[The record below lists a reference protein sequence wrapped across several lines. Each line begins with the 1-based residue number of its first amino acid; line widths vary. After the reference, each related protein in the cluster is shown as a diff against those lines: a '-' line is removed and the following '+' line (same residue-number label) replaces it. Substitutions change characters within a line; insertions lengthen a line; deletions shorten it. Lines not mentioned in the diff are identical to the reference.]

1 MTALRVSEIFLSV
14 QGESTHVG
22 RLCVFVRLA
31 GCNLSC
37 VYCDT
42 QYAAKGEGLAMGLP
56 DVLAKVESF
65 GVKLVEITGGEPL
78 IQPACGD
85 LITALADD
93 GFEVLVETNGTVDI
107 GLFDH
112 RAKYIV
118 DIKTPGSGQGGSFLV
133 DNYEKLKCADEVKF
147 VITSMA
153 DFNWAVDVV
162 RERGLAN
169 RLTILFS
176 PADGLVGL
184 KELAGWM
191 IEDKTPAR
199 MNVQL
204 HKMIWGREAR
214 GV

>member
-1 MTALRVSEIFLSV
+1 MSLRVSEIFLSI
-14 QGESTHVG
+14 QGESTHAG

-42 QYAAKGEGLAMGLP
+42 EYAAKGAGSELSVSEILARAL
-56 DVLAKVESF
+56 SF
-65 GVKLVEITGGEPL
+65 GVKLVEVTGGEPL
-78 IQPACGD
+78 VQPASAQ
-85 LITALADD
+85 LITALADA
-93 GFEVLVETNGTVDI
+93 GFEVLVETNGTVDLS
-107 GLFDH
+107 GFDR
-112 RAKYIV
+112 RAKFIV

-133 DNYEKLKCADEVKF
+133 DNYERLKSSDEVKL
-147 VITSMA
+147 VITSRA

-162 RERGLAN
+162 RERGLAE
-169 RLTILFS
+169 RLAVMFS
-176 PADGLVGL
+176 PADGFVTL

-191 IEDKTPAR
+191 IEDKTPVR

-204 HKMIWGREAR
+204 HKIIWNPETR

>member
-1 MTALRVSEIFLSV
+1 MALRVSEIFLSI
-14 QGESTHVG
+14 QGESTHAG

-42 QYAAKGEGLAMGLP
+42 EYAAKGAGLDLGVP
-56 DVLAKVESF
+56 QVLSKVDSF
-65 GVKLVEITGGEPL
+65 GVNLVEVTGGEPL
-78 IQPACGD
+78 SQPASGN
-85 LITALADD
+85 LITTLADN

-107 GLFDH
+107 GLFDR

-133 DNYEKLKCADEVKF
+133 ANYEKLKSSDEAKF
-147 VITSMA
+147 VITSRM
-153 DFNWAVDVV
+153 DFDWAVGVA
-162 RERGLAN
+162 REQRLAEK
-169 RLTILFS
+169 LTVLFS
-176 PADGLVGL
+176 PAEGFVTL

-204 HKMIWGREAR
+204 HKVIWGHGAK

>member
-1 MTALRVSEIFLSV
+1 MALRVSEIFLSI
-14 QGESTHVG
+14 QGESTHAG

-42 QYAAKGEGLAMGLP
+42 EYAAKGAGLDLGVP
-56 DVLAKVESF
+56 QVLSKVDSF
-65 GVKLVEITGGEPL
+65 GVNLVEVTGGEPL
-78 IQPACGD
+78 SQPASGK
-85 LITALADD
+85 LITTLADN

-107 GLFDH
+107 GLFDR

-133 DNYEKLKCADEVKF
+133 ANYEKLKSSDEAKF
-147 VITSMA
+147 VITSRM
-153 DFNWAVDVV
+153 DFDWAVGVA
-162 RERGLAN
+162 REQRLAEK
-169 RLTILFS
+169 LTVLFS
-176 PADGLVGL
+176 PAEGFVTL
-184 KELAGWM
+184 KELADWM

-204 HKMIWGREAR
+204 HKVIWGKEAR

>member
-1 MTALRVSEIFLSV
+1 MALRVSEIFLSI
-14 QGESTHVG
+14 QGESTHAG

-42 QYAAKGEGLAMGLP
+42 EYAAKGAGSPLSVSQIM
-56 DVLAKVESF
+56 AKVELF
-65 GVKLVEITGGEPL
+65 GVKLVELTGGEPL
-78 IQPACGD
+78 SQPASAE
-85 LITALADD
+85 LIAAFADN

-107 GLFDH
+107 GHFDR

-133 DNYEKLKCADEVKF
+133 ANYEKLKSSDEVKF
-147 VITSMA
+147 VITSRM
-153 DFNWAVDVV
+153 DFDWAVDIV
-162 RERGLAN
+162 RERGLAQK
-169 RLTILFS
+169 LTVLFS
-176 PADGLVGL
+176 PADGFVTL
-184 KELAGWM
+184 KELAGWI

-199 MNVQL
+199 MNIQM
-204 HKMIWGREAR
+204 HKVIWGQGAR